1 MDRGRAVRVLDDGG
15 HGRRGGSI
23 DRNSAWE
30 DGHGIG
36 STRACQPG
44 LRGAQILPARMTM
57 QRIACS
63 WLGQGPQRLA
73 LANTMRHAAGI
84 GYRARPAPR
93 WSRAGPSADSQG
105 RRPPLRRRYSGPGAT
120 DGSAGVRLCLE
131 YRADRRRNRASCA
144 PLRGISA
151 QARATAQARAMAQPR
166 PTQRNGGAQG
176 TAVSVEWWRWGRI
189 ELPVQNTVA
198 ENFLQVFPANLRFA
212 MRAPDR
218 RGASLAIR

>member
-44 LRGAQILPARMTM
+44 VRGAQFLPARMTM

-131 YRADRRRNRASCA
+131 YRADRRRSCASCA
-144 PLRGISA
+144 SLRGIPA
-151 QARATAQARAMAQPR
+151 HARATALAQ

-176 TAVSVEWWRWGRI
+176 TAANVEWWRWGRI